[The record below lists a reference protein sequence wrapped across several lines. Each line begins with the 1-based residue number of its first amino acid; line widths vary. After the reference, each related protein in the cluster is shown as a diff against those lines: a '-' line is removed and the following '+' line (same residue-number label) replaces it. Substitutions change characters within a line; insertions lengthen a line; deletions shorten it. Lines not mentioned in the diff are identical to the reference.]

1 MHERS
6 GRQSGSIEETSSHVV
21 RVGQLDRLQQ
31 DVWNQEPPLE
41 GVHPQEPL
49 TSRDAAANRFVVTSI
64 VLHKNNLTTEINFY
78 FKK

>member
-1 MHERS
+1 M
-6 GRQSGSIEETSSHVV
+6 V

-41 GVHPQEPL
+41 GVHPREPSVVRDPL